1 MSVEDGW
8 GERKATEETPQEAA
22 WVKMQKGEGGM
33 KDEKFAF
40 YILASSAFIPARM
53 NDVLPIIQL
62 AITPV
67 ILMSGIGAVLLSMTQ
82 RMGRIVDRTRILSGQ
97 LRQEKDAAEREHVGQ
112 QLTIMFRRAHVMR
125 FAMTMATLSVFMS
138 GLLVV
143 VIFASAFTRLELSA
157 VILGLF
163 VVSVSLLLLG
173 LAMFIR
179 DIFISL
185 KALNAEVARA
195 RELSVR

>member
-1 MSVEDGW
+1 
-8 GERKATEETPQEAA
+8 
-22 WVKMQKGEGGM
+22 MQKGKGGM

-40 YILASSAFIPARM
+40 YILPSSVLIALRM

-97 LRQEKDAAEREHVGQ
+97 LRQEKDAAERDHVGQ

-125 FAMTMATLSVFMS
+125 FAMTMATMSVFMS

-143 VIFASAFTRLELSA
+143 VIFASALTRLELSA

-163 VVSVSLLLLG
+163 VISVSLLLLG

-195 RELSVR
+195 RELSER